1 MPRLTWPNLRRL
13 AAYLPLV
20 AVVLLPFVLDLS
32 SLAADASSA
41 GAAAAPVKEKPTMLE
56 NLAPIGILLLAIG
69 LVFMRLPKV
78 DLGHSKAFLHRRVMN
93 WLPLGL
99 TYSFL
104 YMARYNLS
112 VAKKE
117 FGAVMDNDDFSIIF
131 MVGTITYGVS
141 FILNGPLTDKFGGR
155 ATIIVSAIG
164 SALANI
170 AMGVVTMT
178 GATDNLTV
186 TFSILYAVNMY
197 FQSFGAV
204 AIVKVNAPWFH
215 VRERGTFGAIFGIL
229 ISLGIYFAYDWGRI
243 IVENLPL
250 EWVFLLPSALL
261 LVFAVLDVIWVR
273 DTPGQAGFDNF
284 DPGDSRVGEDGPKLS
299 VWGVFRLMFS
309 QRVIVIISLIEF
321 CSGFLR
327 QSIMQYMPFYAKQT
341 GRGGDFVFEH
351 WGVFI
356 CCAGIL
362 GGMFAGVISDRLF
375 DSRRGPVS
383 AVLYGLMIVGG
394 VVTLFTYDTSLI
406 GPLCIV
412 MSMAVIGVH
421 GMLSGTASMDFG
433 GRKNTGIAVGII
445 DGFVY
450 LGTGTMALINAFVL
464 PSEKTPEAK
473 LPGEWMPLFI
483 AMIPVAVVGFL
494 LATRVWHA
502 RARPK
507 AAGGH

>member
-1 MPRLTWPNLRRL
+1 MSWFPWSNLRRL
-13 AAYLPLV
+13 LVYLPLV

-32 SLAADASSA
+32 SLAADAAAVGAKASA
-41 GAAAAPVKEKPTMLE
+41 KEKPTMLE
-56 NLAPIGILLLAIG
+56 NLAPIGILLVAIA

-78 DLGHSKAFLHRRVMN
+78 ELGHTKAYLHRRAMN

-131 MVGTITYGVS
+131 MVGTITYGIS
-141 FILNGPLTDKFGGR
+141 FLLNGPLTDKFGGR
-155 ATIIVSAIG
+155 RTIIVSAIG
-164 SALANI
+164 SAIANI

-243 IVENLPL
+243 IVENMPL
-250 EWVFLLPSALL
+250 EWVFLLPSAIL

-273 DTPGQAGFDNF
+273 DTPGDAGFDNF

-309 QRVIVIISLIEF
+309 QRVILIISLIEF

-362 GGMFAGVISDRLF
+362 GGMVAGVISDRLF

-394 VVTLFTYDTSLI
+394 IVTLFTYDTSLI
-406 GPLCIV
+406 GPLCIL

-473 LPGEWMPLFI
+473 VPGEWMPLFI
-483 AMIPVAVVGFL
+483 AMIPVAVIGFL
-494 LATRVWHA
+494 LATRVWNA